1 MAQSL
6 QSKIKLLV
14 LSDPAAPHLR
24 VLNQIGSAAEMVTG
38 IDKSTIESAAPDA
51 EVIFNARFNS
61 DHLRQIWPLA
71 RNLRW
76 VHSMAAGV
84 ETILFP
90 ALLESAVL
98 LTNGRGVF
106 KRSLAEFVTAAVLFF
121 AKDLRRMLRNQAQGR
136 WEQFDVEEVYG
147 QTMGI
152 VGYGEIGRAA
162 AQCAKGLGMRVV
174 AIKRRP
180 DPGRKDR
187 LVEHIYLP
195 HQLHDLL
202 RASDYVVGAAPHTP
216 ETAGMIGEDEIRNM
230 KPSAVVINVGRG
242 PVIVES
248 ALVRALQ
255 ERRIKGA
262 ALDVFD
268 QEPLPAGH
276 PFYQLENVLLSPH
289 CADHTANWLEL
300 AMQCFVD
307 NFARYR
313 LGQPLENIVD
323 KAAGY

>member
-1 MAQSL
+1 MAQS
-6 QSKIKLLV
+6 QPKIKLLV
-14 LSDPAAPHLR
+14 LSDPAVRYLR
-24 VLNQIGSAAEMVTG
+24 VLDQIGSAAAMITS
-38 IDKSTIESAAPDA
+38 IDKPTIESAAPNA
-51 EVIFNARFNS
+51 EVIFNARFNA

-71 RNLRW
+71 QNLRW

-84 ETILFP
+84 ENTLFP
-90 ALLESAVL
+90 ALLESSVL
-98 LTNGRGVF
+98 LTNSRGVF
-106 KRSLAEFVTAAVLFF
+106 KRSLAEFVAAAVLFF
-121 AKDLRRMLRNQAQGR
+121 AKDLRRMLRNQAEGR
-136 WEQFDVEEVYG
+136 WEQFEVEEVHG
-147 QTMGI
+147 QTVGI

-162 AQCAKGLGMRVV
+162 AGCANALGMRIA

-180 DPGRKDR
+180 DPGREDH

-202 RASDYVVGAAPHTP
+202 RASDYVVVAAPHTS
-216 ETAGMIGEDEIRNM
+216 ETVGMIGENEIRNM

-289 CADHTANWLEL
+289 CADHTSNWVEL

-307 NFARYR
+307 NFQRYR